1 LGICLGMQAAVIE
14 YARNVLGLVN
24 AHSTEMDADSAHPV
38 IDLMEDQKEI
48 SNKGGTMRLGAYDCV
63 LQEGS
68 KAAEVYK
75 RKEINERHRHRYEY
89 NNAYKDQLTEAGLI
103 ASGVN
108 PDTALV
114 EIVEIEQHPW
124 FLGVQFHPEYK
135 STVVNPHPLFVG
147 FVKAALLHK
156 SSVN

>member
-1 LGICLGMQAAVIE
+1 
-14 YARNVLGLVN
+14 
-24 AHSTEMDADSAHPV
+24 
-38 IDLMEDQKEI
+38 
-48 SNKGGTMRLGAYDCV
+48 MRLGAYDCV

-108 PDTALV
+108 PDTGLV
-114 EIVEIEQHPW
+114 EIVESSTP

-147 FVKAALLHK
+147 FVKAALLDK
-156 SSVN
+156 SAVN